1 MKIVAWLCRAL
12 RIILFPV
19 WWPLWWLLRKANVVV
34 SLFLAKEVG
43 YLFVLMSIVLLG
55 EALFTGNYWGK
66 IFSKQNWG
74 PILCNG
80 WEGLGNGWALIKRF
94 FTTIDIWRNA
104 FVNLFSV
111 EKAAEHWFPMT
122 LFFVAWLI
130 GGGGLVSV
138 LVGQYNKNTAGG
150 FRRWKWLVRNHI
162 VVLGWDDG
170 ILAELAREVRENKRD
185 CYVVTNQ
192 NVSELG
198 KLLESAGIKDYCI
211 YKGDY
216 DNQQEWLN
224 NLRSCA
230 AEKVFIMGER
240 DEEAHDARV
249 QILFEKIRR
258 RRGAETEV
266 KVNIH
271 DFGLAKKLIRNDKD
285 GVYINFHVRWAKAF
299 WKDLI
304 KPGLSAD
311 YSLFVVGFGA
321 MGKAIVLEATTS
333 HTVPVPM
340 SILVTD
346 DDSEKPGKSNQ
357 PKKTDKFE
365 AEKARFLAQFP
376 DVGGKIDF
384 ESDWAKGLDKIVAAN
399 NGKNAVIVVSK
410 KRSEKG
416 MLCMMEIISKMGDA
430 IPTNTRLALSQ
441 EVEGY
446 VSGREDEDVMRIG
459 GDVKIQLFGMKKG
472 C

>member
-1 MKIVAWLCRAL
+1 MRVVAWLCRAL
-12 RIILFPV
+12 RIILFP
-19 WWPLWWLLRKANVVV
+19 LWWLLWRLPRKANVVI
-34 SLFLAKEVG
+34 SLFQAKEVG
-43 YLFVLMSIVLLG
+43 YLLVLMTIVLFC
-55 EALFTGNYWGK
+55 EALFVGNYWGK
-66 IFSKQNWG
+66 IFSTQSWR

-80 WEGLGNGWALIKRF
+80 WEGVGTGWAIIKRF
-94 FTTIDIWRNA
+94 FTTVDIWSNA
-104 FVNLFSV
+104 FVSLFSV
-111 EKAAEHWFPMT
+111 EKAAEHLFPMF

-150 FRRWKWLVRNHI
+150 FRRWSWLVRNHI

-170 ILAELAREVRENKRD
+170 ILAELAREVYKNKRD
-185 CYVVTNQ
+185 CYVVTGQ

-211 YKGDY
+211 YKGNY
-216 DNQQEWLN
+216 DNQKEWLN
-224 NLRSCA
+224 NLRLRA

-258 RRGAETEV
+258 SLGAETGI

-299 WKDLI
+299 WEGLI
-304 KPGLSAD
+304 NSGLSAD

-333 HTVPVPM
+333 HTVPVPK
-340 SILVTD
+340 SIFVTD
-346 DDSEKPGKSNQ
+346 DDSEKPGKGDH
-357 PKKTDKFE
+357 PKKSDKFE
-365 AEKARFLAQFP
+365 AEKSRFLAQFP

-384 ESDWAKGLDKIVAAN
+384 ESDWATGLKKIVAAN
-399 NGKNAVIVVSK
+399 NGENAVIVVSK

-416 MLCMMEIISKMGDA
+416 ILCMMEIISKMGDA